1 MEEIKPVS
9 PKLEE
14 SLKILKDCQEKAYQ
28 TIASIMME
36 RMENPTKDNEE
47 LTAAAVMSVIAI
59 ECLIELARSGV
70 DMLSDVND
78 KDGAIR
84 TILKTND
91 ITVTTF

>member
-1 MEEIKPVS
+1 MEEIKPIN

-14 SLKILKDCQEKAYQ
+14 SLKILKNCQEKAYQ

-36 RMENPTKDNEE
+36 KMENPTKDNED
-47 LTAAAVMSVIAI
+47 LTNAAIMSVIAI

-84 TILKTND
+84 TILKSKD